1 MTSNTLT
8 DREALYCLCHVPG
21 FGGVTIRGLKDTF
34 GTYLSAWRVKP
45 QELQKSGVLTER
57 RVEVFQESRKHES
70 AWRKE
75 FAGLAQKNIR
85 VIAECDPDYPTRFL
99 PYKDRP
105 AVLFVKGS
113 LPENEV
119 PSVAIVGARSCTEYG
134 KEAAGFY
141 AGELANAGVNIISGM
156 AAGVDGYAHRGAIE
170 RGKPTYAVLGCGVN
184 VCYPRENY
192 KIFHAMEENG
202 GILSEFVPG
211 TRPAAMNFPMR
222 NRIISGLSDVVAVV
236 EARYGSGSLI
246 TADYALEQG
255 RSVMAVPGRLDD
267 ELSRGCNALIAQGA
281 GVILSA
287 ESFCEQIFPDYRQQ
301 KKRKALHI
309 TLAPSEKLV
318 YSSLG
323 LHSKSLWE
331 LLECTSLSPA
341 ELSGCLLSLEQ
352 KGLAREVERNYYVKV

>member
-1 MTSNTLT
+1 MTSNTLA

-57 RVEVFQESRKHES
+57 RAEVFQESRKHES

-99 PYKDRP
+99 PYEDRP
-105 AVLFVKGS
+105 AALFVKGS

-119 PSVAIVGARSCTEYG
+119 PSVAIVGARACTEYG

-222 NRIISGLSDVVAVV
+222 NRIISALADAGYYNRSEGEERIPYHGGLC
-236 EARYGSGSLI
+236 
-246 TADYALEQG
+246 
-255 RSVMAVPGRLDD
+255 P
-267 ELSRGCNALIAQGA
+267 GA
-281 GVILSA
+281 GKR
-287 ESFCEQIFPDYRQQ
+287 SFR
-301 KKRKALHI
+301 
-309 TLAPSEKLV
+309 PSGTGK
-318 YSSLG
+318 
-323 LHSKSLWE
+323 
-331 LLECTSLSPA
+331 
-341 ELSGCLLSLEQ
+341 
-352 KGLAREVERNYYVKV
+352 

>member
-119 PSVAIVGARSCTEYG
+119 PSVAIVGARACTEYG

-141 AGELANAGVNIISGM
+141 AGELANAGINIISGM

-184 VCYPRENY
+184 VCYPKENY
-192 KIFHAMEENG
+192 KIFRAMEENG

-211 TRPAAMNFPMR
+211 TRPAAMNFPLR
-222 NRIISGLSDVVAVV
+222 NRIISALADAVIII
-236 EARYGSGSLI
+236 EAREKSGSLI
-246 TADYALEQG
+246 TADFALEQG
-255 RSVMAVPGRLDD
+255 KEGFR
-267 ELSRGCNALIAQGA
+267 
-281 GVILSA
+281 
-287 ESFCEQIFPDYRQQ
+287 
-301 KKRKALHI
+301 
-309 TLAPSEKLV
+309 PSGTGK
-318 YSSLG
+318 
-323 LHSKSLWE
+323 
-331 LLECTSLSPA
+331 
-341 ELSGCLLSLEQ
+341 
-352 KGLAREVERNYYVKV
+352 

>member
-1 MTSNTLT
+1 
-8 DREALYCLCHVPG
+8 
-21 FGGVTIRGLKDTF
+21 
-34 GTYLSAWRVKP
+34 
-45 QELQKSGVLTER
+45 
-57 RVEVFQESRKHES
+57 
-70 AWRKE
+70 
-75 FAGLAQKNIR
+75 
-85 VIAECDPDYPTRFL
+85 
-99 PYKDRP
+99 
-105 AVLFVKGS
+105 
-113 LPENEV
+113 
-119 PSVAIVGARSCTEYG
+119 
-134 KEAAGFY
+134 
-141 AGELANAGVNIISGM
+141 
-156 AAGVDGYAHRGAIE
+156 
-170 RGKPTYAVLGCGVN
+170 
-184 VCYPRENY
+184 
-192 KIFHAMEENG
+192 
-202 GILSEFVPG
+202 
-211 TRPAAMNFPMR
+211 MR